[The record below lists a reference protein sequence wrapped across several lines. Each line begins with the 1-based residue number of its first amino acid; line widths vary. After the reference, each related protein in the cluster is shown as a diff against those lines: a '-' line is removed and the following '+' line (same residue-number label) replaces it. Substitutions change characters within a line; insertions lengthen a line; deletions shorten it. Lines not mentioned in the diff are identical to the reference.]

1 MIGAAGVLVDAFF
14 IHLDA
19 QGALVILFLLDAFF
33 IHLDAQGALVILFLP
48 IYQWLA
54 AFLLILI
61 CAVLG
66 SLYGRLR

>member
-1 MIGAAGVLVDAFF
+1 MIGAAGVLV
-14 IHLDA
+14 
-19 QGALVILFLLDAFF
+19 DAFF

>member
-1 MIGAAGVLVDAFF
+1 MIGAAGVLV
-14 IHLDA
+14 
-19 QGALVILFLLDAFF
+19 DAFF

-66 SLYGRLR
+66 LRRLL